1 MVRSWPQLA
10 TGIFPPTQPHSAMAS
25 RRSFLTS
32 AALLSAGILVSPSV
46 FAYNKRYIG
55 LQLYTVRDAMAKDPA
70 GTLAKL
76 AAIGYNS
83 VEGATYTGS
92 EKFYG
97 MTPQAFAALLKQ
109 NGMIMPSSHYRLGEE
124 QTNGAPVAGT
134 MLHDWDR
141 AVDDAAAAGVKYM
154 VCAYLSEAERGN
166 LNHFKYVAEQLN
178 KAGERCQKAGLQLC
192 YHNHDF
198 EFKAQGNQLPYD
210 LLLNSTDKK
219 LVQMELDLYWVSKA
233 GRDPL
238 ALIKKH
244 PGRFPL
250 WHVKD
255 MAKTPER
262 AFTEVGNGSIDFK
275 KIFTHAD
282 EAGLKYFF
290 VEQDSTPGSPFDSAT
305 QSFNYIKKNLV

>member
-1 MVRSWPQLA
+1 M
-10 TGIFPPTQPHSAMAS
+10 TS
-25 RRSFLTS
+25 RRSFLAS
-32 AALLSAGILVSPSV
+32 AALLSAGLLVSPSLL
-46 FAYNKRYIG
+46 AYNKRYVG
-55 LQLYTVRDAMAKDPA
+55 LQLYTVRDAMEKDPA

-76 AAIGYNS
+76 AKIGYNS

-92 EKFYG
+92 QKFYG

-109 NGMIMPSSHYRLGEE
+109 NGLIMPSSHYRLGEE
-124 QTNGAPVAGT
+124 QMKGEAVQGT
-134 MLHDWDR
+134 ILHGWDK

-166 LNHFKYVAEQLN
+166 LEHYKYIAEQLN
-178 KAGERCQKAGLQLC
+178 KAGERCQKAGIQLC

-198 EFKAQGNQLPYD
+198 EFKAQDGKLPYD
-210 LLLNSTDKK
+210 LLLTGTDKK
-219 LVQMELDLYWVSKA
+219 LVQMELDLYWVTKA
-233 GRDPL
+233 GHDPL
-238 ALIKKH
+238 ALFKQH

-255 MAKTPER
+255 MDKTPQK

-275 KIFTHAD
+275 KIFAHAD

-290 VEQDSTPGSPFDSAT
+290 VEQDSTPGSPFDSVT
-305 QSFNYIKKNLV
+305 KSINYIKKNLV